1 MSVYTSVSSAELKP
15 FLLHYNIGELV
26 HFEGI
31 TAGMENTNYFLNTTQ
46 GRYVLTLYEAYSAEE
61 LPFFLGLMQHLS
73 AHQVETITPV
83 IDKQGQL
90 LNQLCGKPAAI
101 IERLTGAAL
110 TQSEVTLEHCR
121 LMGDALARF
130 HLAGESYAPFR
141 PNERNA
147 DLSTSLT
154 TPLLAAL
161 TPQDQQL
168 LQQALDDQ
176 QTIDWA
182 VLPSGITHSDLFCD
196 NSLFDRVDNKLVL
209 SGIIDLYFS
218 CHDAYIYDLAVVA
231 NDWCFGSHQGIACL
245 DEARWM
251 TLLSAY
257 NKVRT
262 LQPSEKDAW
271 TAMLRTSALRF
282 WMLRLNNTLN
292 PREGEMVL
300 LKDPNEFKDKLTACL
315 RDQEKI
321 KQALLA
327 L

>member
-1 MSVYTSVSSAELKP
+1 MSVYTRVISTELKP
-15 FLLHYNIGELV
+15 FLLHYDIGELV
-26 HFEGI
+26 DLKGI
-31 TAGMENTNYFLNTTQ
+31 TAGMENTNYFLDTTQ

-83 IDKQGQL
+83 TDKQGQR

-101 IERLTGAAL
+101 IERLTGTAL
-110 TQSEVTLEHCR
+110 TPSEATIEHCQ

-130 HLAGESYAPFR
+130 HLAGESYQYYRA
-141 PNERNA
+141 NERNTDFSA
-147 DLSTSLT
+147 SLT

-161 TPQDQQL
+161 NPQDQQL
-168 LQQALDDQ
+168 LQQELDHQ
-176 QTIDWA
+176 HTIDWE

-196 NSLFDRVDNKLVL
+196 NSMFDRVDNKLVL
-209 SGIIDLYFS
+209 SGIIDLYFA

-231 NDWCFGSHQGIACL
+231 NDWCFASHQGIAYL

-251 TLLSAY
+251 ALLSAY
-257 NKVRT
+257 NNVRT
-262 LQPSEKDAW
+262 LQPSEKEAW
-271 TAMLRTSALRF
+271 VAMLRTSALRF

-300 LKDPNEFKDKLTACL
+300 QKDPNEFKDKLTDCL
-315 RDQEKI
+315 RDLEKI
-321 KQALLA
+321 KQTLL
-327 L
+327 LL